1 MFVDLSM
8 FASEKSMYL
17 SSVEEIN
24 NSGYAD
30 DIKKI
35 KLAEAEAKYKNGIRK
50 YLSVALNKINEISG
64 DNFSLYKIGKDLD
77 ANFKVIEGKV
87 RKSKQEIVEEFNKYQ
102 GLISQ
107 LDEKKKKEFLTAM
120 NIIVDYSDDAV
131 VNSDR
136 DAYLR
141 G

>member
-35 KLAEAEAKYKNGIRK
+35 KLVEAEAKYKNGIRK

-102 GLISQ
+102 GLIPQ
-107 LDEKKKKEFLTAM
+107 LDEKKRKEFLTAM

>member
-1 MFVDLSM
+1 MYVDLSM
-8 FASEKSMYL
+8 FASDRSVYL

-24 NSGYAD
+24 NSTFAD

-35 KLAEAEAKYKNGIRK
+35 KLTEAETKYKNSIRK
-50 YLSVALNKINEISG
+50 YLSVALNKVNEVSG

-87 RKSKQEIVEEFNKYQ
+87 RKNKQEIVEEFNKYQ

-107 LDEKKKKEFLTAM
+107 LDDKKKKEFLTAM

-131 VNSDR
+131 VDSDR

>member
-107 LDEKKKKEFLTAM
+107 LDEKKRKEFLTAM